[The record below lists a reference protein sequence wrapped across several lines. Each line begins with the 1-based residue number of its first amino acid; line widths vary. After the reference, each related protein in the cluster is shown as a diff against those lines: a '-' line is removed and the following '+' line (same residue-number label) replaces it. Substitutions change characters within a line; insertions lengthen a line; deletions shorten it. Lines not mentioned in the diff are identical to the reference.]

1 MKKRQVLA
9 ITAIRS
15 EYFLQRSIF
24 RSIMDH
30 PDLDLGVIVT
40 GAHLSPLHD
49 YTWKAIE
56 ADGLPIV
63 ERIESLIFSDH
74 DAARLK
80 GAALQLQVLAHVVD
94 KMRPD
99 WLLIP
104 ADREESM
111 TMGLCGAYL
120 GLAMAHYA
128 AGDRVVGNVDDMI
141 RHAVSRLSHL
151 LLTTHEDARQR
162 LIRGGE
168 EEWRVHNVGHAG
180 LDRIR
185 VARGLSDN
193 ELARGLQ
200 VPAIR
205 RPYLVIIQHPLSSE
219 INNAAAEMR
228 ETLAAAAATGFQTF
242 VSYPNSDPGGQQIIQ
257 AIDEYRLRPDFH
269 VFQNIEDLLFV
280 NLLRNAL
287 ALVGNS
293 SLGLLEA
300 PYLNLPAINV
310 GNRQAERHH
319 AENVF
324 FVPARRDEIV
334 RQVRTILE
342 NREIQERVRQAYNP
356 FGDGHTGER
365 VAELLAATPIDARLM
380 NKNLSY

>member
-1 MKKRQVLA
+1 MKKRQVVA

-40 GAHLSPLHD
+40 GAHLSPLHGH
-49 YTWKAIE
+49 TWKAIE
-56 ADGLPIV
+56 TDGFPIV
-63 ERIESLIFSDH
+63 ERIESLIYSDH

-80 GAALQLQVLAHVVD
+80 GAALQLQVLAHVAD

-185 VARGLSDN
+185 VARELSDD
-193 ELARGLQ
+193 ELARALQ

-205 RPYLVIIQHPLSSE
+205 RPYLVIVQHPLSSE

-228 ETLAAAAATGFQTF
+228 ETLAAAAETGFQTF

-257 AIDEYRLRPDFH
+257 AIDEYRSRPDFH
-269 VFQNIEDLLFV
+269 VFQNIDDLLFV
-280 NLLRNAL
+280 NLLRNAS

-293 SLGLLEA
+293 SLGILEA
-300 PYLNLPAINV
+300 PYLRLPAINV
-310 GNRQAERHH
+310 GNRQLQRHH

-334 RQVRTILE
+334 RQIRTILE
-342 NREIQERVRQAYNP
+342 NQEIQERLRQTHNP
-356 FGDGHTGER
+356 FGDGHTGDR